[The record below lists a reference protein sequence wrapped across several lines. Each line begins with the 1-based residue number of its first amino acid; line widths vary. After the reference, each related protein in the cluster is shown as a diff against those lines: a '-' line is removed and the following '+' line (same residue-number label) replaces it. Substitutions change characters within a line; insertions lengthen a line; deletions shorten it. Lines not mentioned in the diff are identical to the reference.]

1 MNPKLGLVIGI
12 LALVTSIAAGIYEYI
27 PPIVS
32 VMLTLVFLPMTILCL
47 GFCLMSKPK
56 KEEEEARKKIP
67 FIGY

>member
-12 LALVTSIAAGIYEYI
+12 LALIASVAAGIYGYV

-32 VMLTLVFLPMTILCL
+32 VILTIAFLPMIILCL

-56 KEEEEARKKIP
+56 KEEKEERKKIP

>member
-12 LALVTSIAAGIYEYI
+12 LALVASIAAGIYGYI

-32 VMLTLVFLPMTILCL
+32 VMLTLVFLPMVILCL

-56 KEEEEARKKIP
+56 KEDEEERKKIP